1 MPDSEQILFTGTK
14 YRKQNSVSV
23 EQIQD
28 NPTTRPFFFVYLCK
42 KIAPYKLL
50 QVATIAG
57 KEALR
62 VAIVEIARVISDMLK
77 NNEDNDNSL
86 NGVA

>member
-1 MPDSEQILFTGTK
+1 MQ
-14 YRKQNSVSV
+14 
-23 EQIQD
+23 
-28 NPTTRPFFFVYLCK
+28 
-42 KIAPYKLL
+42 KILL

-62 VAIVEIARVISDMLK
+62 VAIVEIARVILDMLK